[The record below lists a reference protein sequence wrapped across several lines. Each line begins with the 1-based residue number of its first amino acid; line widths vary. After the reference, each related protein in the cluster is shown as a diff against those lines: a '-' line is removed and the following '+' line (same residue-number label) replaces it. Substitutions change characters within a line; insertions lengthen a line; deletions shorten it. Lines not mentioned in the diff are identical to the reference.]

1 MDLSK
6 KIFAVFAI
14 LCIVASA
21 GVVCASEDGDGA
33 YAGSNYDDR
42 GGWAGS
48 NYEDHGGW
56 AGSNYE
62 DHGGWAG
69 SQYNETA
76 NSQNHT
82 AAGAPVNSTGH
93 NITANKTA
101 NVTNTT
107 NKTNAT
113 SPFNMLATGNPILIL
128 IVVIAVVG
136 GIAVYRRNK

>member
-6 KIFAVFAI
+6 KIFAVLAI

-33 YAGSNYDDR
+33 YAGSNY
-42 GGWAGS
+42 
-48 NYEDHGGW
+48 EDHGGW
-56 AGSNYE
+56 AGSNYQ
-62 DHGGWAG
+62 DNGGWAG

-93 NITANKTA
+93 NVTANKTA

-113 SPFNMLATGNPILIL
+113 SPFNMLSTGNPILIL

>member
-6 KIFAVFAI
+6 KIFAVLAI

-56 AGSNYE
+56 AGSNYQ
-62 DHGGWAG
+62 DNGGWAG

-93 NITANKTA
+93 N
-101 NVTNTT
+101 VTT
-107 NKTNAT
+107 NKTAYYLFFYY
-113 SPFNMLATGNPILIL
+113 FNMQVSTCIRKLLYR
-128 IVVIAVVG
+128 
-136 GIAVYRRNK
+136 VYFIYLLV